1 MAHLCR
7 GLEGMTMSSILLIV
21 DPGAPIT
28 SRTGAAISR
37 RFRSPGA
44 TWRISRRTVADLG

>member
-7 GLEGMTMSSILLIV
+7 ALEGMTMSSMIV
-21 DPGAPIT
+21 DPGAPII
-28 SRTGAAISR
+28 SRTAAAISR
-37 RFRSPGA
+37 RFCSTGA

>member
-1 MAHLCR
+1 MN
-7 GLEGMTMSSILLIV
+7 SILLIV

-28 SRTGAAISR
+28 TRTAAAISR
-37 RFRSPGA
+37 RLRSTGT